1 MALFGSSPLMDAFPS
16 PRFSEPPS
24 PTKTETDLPI
34 DVNQSFNSSL
44 SLSDSPYFSPTPS
57 MTLGTK
63 STGSSSMLSA
73 APPAF
78 SLKYKRNEPAPT
90 QVRPPLRS
98 KSTTETTFSS
108 GQLGRGRSF
117 GMDITNST
125 LPQSNSSIRNSKGK
139 MLPPAVPDGRMLK
152 ANASVPMQWTS
163 SNEELGESS
172 KESSLLSVP
181 RTESDSA
188 IAGSPLSSLHRN
200 DSAME
205 IDSPQVRPA
214 TRPGSLMA
222 SPALSGSASLSS
234 SPGLGSFFCES
245 PAPPSQA
252 PPAKRRSLVNG
263 PPASPSSGS
272 PSAKRTSLGLGISR
286 PPLDKAA
293 SSSAMLFGGGRANT
307 LASRRGPSYKRPTL
321 GPLAAPSC
329 DAIRTASTNSAFPI
343 LYGPPKQTLGQSGTF
358 PRATNAPMRRAYSVC
373 DQNAAH
379 ETDEEES
386 EFENSPC
393 VELMGR
399 PDSSQFEL
407 LLPRRVKVSSVHFT
421 RERKQALMGLEG
433 YPGSE
438 ITK

>member
-172 KESSLLSVP
+172 KKSSLLSVP
-181 RTESDSA
+181 RTEVSDTY
-188 IAGSPLSSLHRN
+188 G
-200 DSAME
+200 
-205 IDSPQVRPA
+205 
-214 TRPGSLMA
+214 LM
-222 SPALSGSASLSS
+222 
-234 SPGLGSFFCES
+234 
-245 PAPPSQA
+245 
-252 PPAKRRSLVNG
+252 
-263 PPASPSSGS
+263 
-272 PSAKRTSLGLGISR
+272 
-286 PPLDKAA
+286 
-293 SSSAMLFGGGRANT
+293 
-307 LASRRGPSYKRPTL
+307 
-321 GPLAAPSC
+321 
-329 DAIRTASTNSAFPI
+329 
-343 LYGPPKQTLGQSGTF
+343 
-358 PRATNAPMRRAYSVC
+358 
-373 DQNAAH
+373 
-379 ETDEEES
+379 
-386 EFENSPC
+386 
-393 VELMGR
+393 
-399 PDSSQFEL
+399 
-407 LLPRRVKVSSVHFT
+407 
-421 RERKQALMGLEG
+421 
-433 YPGSE
+433 
-438 ITK
+438 